1 MSSGD
6 NDCGFRIYY
15 WFEWLELASIK
26 LSREVKCHS
35 ASQLWFPGPPGLKSR
50 RVASNLARR
59 GRTEG
64 DNVEGRLLTMKEWEE
79 VAREARY
86 NPAKMAAL
94 CSISERQLQR
104 LFQQHLKC
112 TPSRWLRQL
121 QCRLAKQLISQG
133 YSNKAVASELRF
145 SSQSHF
151 CREFKKVFGTSP
163 RLLPLH
169 PTRPQPPP
177 TKYPGRAGSPLSVRP
192 PPPWTWRMKRANLE
206 LTMPPLRQEPPE

>member
-1 MSSGD
+1 
-6 NDCGFRIYY
+6 
-15 WFEWLELASIK
+15 
-26 LSREVKCHS
+26 
-35 ASQLWFPGPPGLKSR
+35 
-50 RVASNLARR
+50 
-59 GRTEG
+59 
-64 DNVEGRLLTMKEWEE
+64 VEGRLLTIKEWEE

-133 YSNKAVASELRF
+133 YSNKAVASELKF

-163 RLLPLH
+163 QTFAPSPDKASAASHKISRESWIALERAPVGALADGSDHEEIPVRGA
-169 PTRPQPPP
+169 TPPP
-177 TKYPGRAGSPLSVRP
+177 KTD
-192 PPPWTWRMKRANLE
+192 
-206 LTMPPLRQEPPE
+206 

>member
-1 MSSGD
+1 
-6 NDCGFRIYY
+6 
-15 WFEWLELASIK
+15 
-26 LSREVKCHS
+26 
-35 ASQLWFPGPPGLKSR
+35 
-50 RVASNLARR
+50 
-59 GRTEG
+59 
-64 DNVEGRLLTMKEWEE
+64 MKEWEE

-163 RLLPLH
+163 QTFAPSPDKTSAASHKISRESWIALERSPAATLDLADEKGEP
-169 PTRPQPPP
+169 RVDDAASPPR
-177 TKYPGRAGSPLSVRP
+177 TA
-192 PPPWTWRMKRANLE
+192 
-206 LTMPPLRQEPPE
+206 